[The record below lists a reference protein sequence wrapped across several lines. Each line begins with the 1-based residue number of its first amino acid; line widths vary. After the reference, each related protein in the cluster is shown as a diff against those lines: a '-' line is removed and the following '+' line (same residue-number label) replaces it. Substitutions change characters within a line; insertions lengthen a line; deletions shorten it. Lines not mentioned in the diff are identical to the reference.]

1 MLQMILQE
9 NCLMKREGSKVEH
22 LFRGLK
28 PEEIDVRIGTV
39 GKNGI
44 TLLLYK
50 DARCDMNILDSV
62 FGSFGWQR
70 KHEAIKDNLFCS
82 VGIRDEK
89 GEWVWKQDCGTESNT
104 EKEKGEASDSFKRA
118 CFNWG
123 IGREL
128 YTSGLLFIKCQTE
141 EMGNNKHK
149 LKNQYDYYG
158 MKVTS
163 IEYDESTNQRTIV
176 GITIVDK
183 NGNVLLQSGNSKATP
198 QTPQETTQ
206 ASVTRDN
213 PLANEFIGEDE
224 INALQGEFKRT
235 GIHEPVILKEY
246 NLELLSEMRM
256 GDFYDCIRKFEKYP
270 TKKSNTGIK

>member
-1 MLQMILQE
+1 MILQE
-9 NCLMKREGSKVEH
+9 NYLMKREGSKVEH
-22 LFRGLK
+22 LFRGLT

-183 NGNVLLQSGNSKATP
+183 NGKVLVQSGNSKATP
-198 QTPQETTQ
+198 QTPQEATQ
-206 ASVTRDN
+206 ASVAKDN
-213 PLANEFIGEDE
+213 PLANEFISEDE

>member
-1 MLQMILQE
+1 MILQE

-22 LFRGLK
+22 LFRGLT

-183 NGNVLLQSGNSKATP
+183 NGKVLVQSGNSKATP
-198 QTPQETTQ
+198 KTPQKAAQ
-206 ASVTRDN
+206 KPVARDN
-213 PLANEFIGEDE
+213 TLANEFISEDE